1 MFNLKDI
8 INYYGNSPFHQQ
20 VEISN
25 VDQCC
30 RPYSACV
37 SVDLGGGFK
46 ATGTTCSGGAVLLSL
61 QGQDFPAP
69 ATLSGTTVVFSAAD
83 NAQLLSAVSGELGG
97 LNSYCYKSISYK
109 KKSSVKNILII
120 SSFDFTIIFF
130 NLIIQG

>member
-1 MFNLKDI
+1 M
-8 INYYGNSPFHQQ
+8 
-20 VEISN
+20 EISN
-25 VDQCC
+25 IDQCC

-37 SVDLGGGFK
+37 TVDLGGGFK

-83 NAQLLSAVSGELGG
+83 NAQLLSAVSGELRG

-109 KKSSVKNILII
+109 KKSSVKNILKI
-120 SSFDFTIIFF
+120 SSFDFRIIFF
-130 NLIIQG
+130 N

>member
-1 MFNLKDI
+1 MHF
-8 INYYGNSPFHQQ
+8 SFHQQ

-37 SVDLGGGFK
+37 TVDLGGGFK

-69 ATLSGTTVVFSAAD
+69 ASLSGTTVVFSAAD
-83 NAQLLSAVSGELGG
+83 SAQLLSAVSGELRE
-97 LNSYCYKSISYK
+97 LNSHCFIYLSLTEELCKKKYK
-109 KKSSVKNILII
+109 K
-120 SSFDFTIIFF
+120 IFKF
-130 NLIIQG
+130 IFRLNFFLFVFFFYKIYLGS

>member
-1 MFNLKDI
+1 MFNLKGI
-8 INYYGNSPFHQQ
+8 MKELMHFSIQQQ

-37 SVDLGGGFK
+37 TVDLGGGFK

-69 ATLSGTTVVFSAAD
+69 ASLSGTTVVFSAAD
-83 NAQLLSAVSGELGG
+83 NAQLLSAVSGELRE
-97 LNSYCYKSISYK
+97 LNSHCFIYLSLTEELCKNVK
-109 KKSSVKNILII
+109 KKH
-120 SSFDFTIIFF
+120 SSFNFRINVF
-130 NLIIQG
+130 